1 MTRLQEMES
10 KEDKAFILSTVN
22 LDHPS
27 KTSTLPSL
35 TCQTKE
41 CLISAQF
48 SSCVLFN
55 SALTSVSKFTN
66 VYTSEESADGKGFA
80 LP

>member
-1 MTRLQEMES
+1 MER
-10 KEDKAFILSTVN
+10 KEDKASILSTFN

-41 CLISAQF
+41 RLISAQF

-55 SALTSVSKFTN
+55 SALTSVSKFTC
-66 VYTSEESADGKGFA
+66 VCRSEERVDGKDFA
-80 LP
+80 LPWK